1 MSSESEMDAA
11 NAEYEKATSKNL
23 SMIILGQQLSAQQ
36 EECLW
41 NKILKIAANLSKV
54 FLGLLDV
61 EKDILTL
68 KYSDILANLRLVW
81 MLPIPGR
88 CVN

>member
-11 NAEYEKATSKNL
+11 NAEYEKATSKND
-23 SMIILGQQLSAQQ
+23 SMTILGQQLSAQQ

-54 FLGLLDV
+54 F
-61 EKDILTL
+61 
-68 KYSDILANLRLVW
+68 
-81 MLPIPGR
+81 
-88 CVN
+88 